1 MNNIK
6 LLDCT
11 LRDGGYYNNWN
22 FSKELIQDYLDA
34 MESIKVD
41 YIEIG
46 FRFIKN
52 NDFKGACAFSTDSY
66 ISSLNIPQP
75 LKNKIGIMVNGGDI
89 LSQGN
94 SERNIYK
101 LLGSLFAPKIESPV
115 SLVRIACH
123 IDEFEPCLP
132 AVTWLKS
139 QGYKVGFNLMQIHN
153 VDNTKIAELLKLANP
168 YPIDVLYFAD
178 SMGCLDRRQ
187 ISSIVDIFKRNWNG
201 DIGIHAHDSMGKAV
215 NNSMQA
221 LSDGVNWVDSTVT
234 GMGRGPGNAQT
245 EYIAIEMDR
254 YHKYST
260 DKTKLFRLISN
271 HFKPLKEKFGW
282 GLNPYYFLAGK
293 YNIHPTYIQEMIS
306 DKRYNEEDIVSVID
320 YLKEQGASKF
330 YPNTLEAAR
339 HFYSN
344 NGKGNWYPVDSIKNN
359 DVLVLGTGPGVVSH
373 RAMIEAF
380 IEKNKPFVI
389 ALNSSKQK

>member
-1 MNNIK
+1 MNNTI

-22 FSKELIQDYLDA
+22 FSQELIQDYLDA
-34 MESIKVD
+34 MVSIKAD

-66 ISSLNIPQP
+66 ISSLDIPHS

-94 SERNIYK
+94 SESNICK
-101 LLGSLFAPKIESPV
+101 LLENLFAPKIESPV

-123 IDEFEPCLP
+123 IDEFESCLP
-132 AVTWLKS
+132 AVTWLKK
-139 QGYKVGFNLMQIHN
+139 QGYKVGFNLMQIHSVN
-153 VDNTKIAELLKLANP
+153 NIKIAELLKLANA

-178 SMGCLDRRQ
+178 SMGCLDPRE
-187 ISSIVDIFKRNWNG
+187 ISAIVGIFKKNWNG

-245 EYIAIEMDR
+245 EYISIEMDR
-254 YHKYST
+254 YRKYNT
-260 DKTKLFRLISN
+260 DKTKLFKLISN

-282 GLNPYYFLAGK
+282 GLNPYYFLAGE

-306 DKRYNEEDIVSVID
+306 DNRYNDEDIVSVID
-320 YLKEQGASKF
+320 YLKEQGANKF
-330 YPNTLEAAR
+330 YPDRLEAAR

-344 NGKGNWYPVDSIKNN
+344 NGEGNWYPAEII
-359 DVLVLGTGPGVVSH
+359 
-373 RAMIEAF
+373 R
-380 IEKNKPFVI
+380 
-389 ALNSSKQK
+389 